1 MQVKDVLDRVVKD
14 QPDALA
20 VLVRH
25 GEYDYQN
32 LQPPY
37 DVIGSDEVLETVND
51 VYQMADSLEDEGYQ
65 IGDMILSFDNHSIVS
80 RKINDGAMVV
90 LTRALGR
97 PQLIKLQ
104 VGLGIYTRA
113 LEKAL
118 AREPGDDAVEEAP
131 AEADAAATEPDV
143 SISMPA
149 SQNGI
154 GKGLG
159 RMFGKAF
166 GGGTGGTS
174 TGPTEEEIADAIK
187 AGKKVRHYRGRTY
200 IE

>member
-51 VYQMADSLEDEGYQ
+51 VYQMTDSLEDQGYQ
-65 IGDMILSFDNHSIVS
+65 IGDMILSFDNHSVVS
-80 RKINDGAMVV
+80 RKIDDGAMVV

-118 AREPGDDAVEEAP
+118 AKESGTDTADEAAP
-131 AEADAAATEPDV
+131 HPQPTAEADV
-143 SISMPA
+143 KISMPA

-159 RMFGKAF
+159 RMFGRAF

-174 TGPTEEEIADAIK
+174 SGPTKDEIAEAIK